1 MVLLDIQDSNK
12 QLVVI
17 LDEDLEEP
25 VDGEK
30 ETGWALADTEESVE
44 NLGTVQARLVEVGEP
59 VVLTCCEVF
68 LNVGDL
74 SIEKHSVELFA

>member
-1 MVLLDIQDSNK
+1 
-12 QLVVI
+12 VVV

-30 ETGWALADTEESVE
+30 EMGWALVDTGESVVH
-44 NLGTVQARLVEVGEP
+44 LGTVQARLVEVGEP
-59 VVLTCCEVF
+59 VVLTCVAF

-74 SIEKHSVELFA
+74 GIVKHSVELFA

>member
-12 QLVVI
+12 QLVVV

-30 ETGWALADTEESVE
+30 EMGWALVDTGESVV

>member
-59 VVLTCCEVF
+59 VVLTCVAF

-74 SIEKHSVELFA
+74 GIVKHSVELFA